1 MTLEGKNV
9 LKEGW
14 VTLFKSRKPTLFSH
28 KAMVSKMSVFTHKEA
43 YTVWLSQREV
53 EYIVPLHHLKCC
65 VAELLLMVWLTC
77 ILQMHGASVKY
88 TRAHP

>member
-28 KAMVSKMSVFTHKEA
+28 KAMVRVFTHKEPN
-43 YTVWLSQREV
+43 TVCGSPRERWNITV
-53 EYIVPLHHLKCC
+53 VCSIHHC
-65 VAELLLMVWLTC
+65 M
-77 ILQMHGASVKY
+77 
-88 TRAHP
+88 

>member
-28 KAMVSKMSVFTHKEA
+28 KVMVRVFTHKN
-43 YTVWLSQREV
+43 L
-53 EYIVPLHHLKCC
+53 ILC
-65 VAELLLMVWLTC
+65 VAVSERGVNIIVVCFHPSL
-77 ILQMHGASVKY
+77 HVKSLC
-88 TRAHP
+88 

>member
-28 KAMVSKMSVFTHKEA
+28 KAMVRVFTHKN
-43 YTVWLSQREV
+43 L
-53 EYIVPLHHLKCC
+53 ILC
-65 VAELLLMVWLTC
+65 VAVPERGVNIIVVCFHPSLHAVQERDVNITVVCFHPSL
-77 ILQMHGASVKY
+77 HVKSFC
-88 TRAHP
+88 

>member
-28 KAMVSKMSVFTHKEA
+28 KAMVRKTSVFTHKEA
-43 YTVWLSQREV
+43 YTMWPSQR
-53 EYIVPLHHLKCC
+53 
-65 VAELLLMVWLTC
+65 
-77 ILQMHGASVKY
+77 
-88 TRAHP
+88 